1 MGNRLVKNLTDYFGL
16 RPHLQDPW
24 KFVWSR
30 KTEQADR
37 DPEIRFKAGFTV
49 RCADA
54 HVDRQTLNGIF
65 GRDEYRLNGVAPGS
79 LDTVVDVG
87 ANIGL
92 FSIRVAP
99 LARRV
104 VAFEPLPDHFKILQ
118 GNLSDPRFQHVVPV
132 QKALSGTRGPMDLW
146 VSPNP
151 GGHSILRDVAQGSTS
166 IRVEGVTFREI
177 FADHS
182 IERCDLLKIDCEG
195 AEYESLAAMPDELWP
210 RIGRISLEFHQGP
223 AGWDGAKLAE
233 FLRGRGYRCDI
244 LFRGHHPNQGY
255 IFASRP

>member
-1 MGNRLVKNLTDYFGL
+1 MGNRLLKNLSDYFAL
-16 RPHLQDPW
+16 RRHLQDPW

-30 KTEQADR
+30 KTAEADR
-37 DPEIRFKAGFTV
+37 TPEIRFRAGFTV

-65 GRDEYRLNGVAPGS
+65 GRDEYRLNGFADGS

-104 VAFEPLPDHFKILQ
+104 VAFEPLPDHFRILKS
-118 GNLSDPRFQHVVPV
+118 NLSPFQHIVPV
-132 QKALSGTRGPMDLW
+132 PKALAGRSGPLDLW

-151 GGHSILRDVAQGSTS
+151 GGHSILRDVARGPDSV
-166 IRVEGVTFREI
+166 RVEATTFRDL

-182 IERCDLLKIDCEG
+182 IERCDLLKLDCEG

-210 RIGRISLEFHQGP
+210 RIARIHLEFHSGP
-223 AGWDGAKLAE
+223 SGWSGEKLAE
-233 FLRGRGYRCDI
+233 LLREKGYRCD
-244 LFRGHHPNQGY
+244 LVARDHHPGQGHL
-255 IFASRP
+255 FAARP